1 VTQENHHTLGG
12 PPLDDPRIIGAPII
26 AFYVIIVVGKTLM
39 RRENFIERGLLQR
52 SFFFVGFSFFFFVIS
67 NMRTII

>member
-1 VTQENHHTLGG
+1 VTQEKKFTLGG

-39 RRENFIERGLLQR
+39 ERGNLIKRGLLQR
-52 SFFFVGFSFFFFVIS
+52 SFFFVGFSLFFFVIS